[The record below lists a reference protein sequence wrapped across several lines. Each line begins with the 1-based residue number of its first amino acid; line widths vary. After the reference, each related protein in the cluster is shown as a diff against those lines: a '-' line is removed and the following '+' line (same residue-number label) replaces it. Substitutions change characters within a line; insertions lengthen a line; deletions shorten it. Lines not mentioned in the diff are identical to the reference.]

1 VYGVQQTLVI
11 QAVTVL
17 KSSSTARHMY
27 SALVAV
33 VVTTLTAQRLQTAAH
48 QTAAAAVKA
57 AQLAQLT
64 AVTAEQTQA
73 QAAAAAW
80 VQAAAHQVLAATARQ
95 VRYSFV
101 GQQVPSKQ
109 STLHQQY
116 SLQQVL
122 QASSTY

>member
-1 VYGVQQTLVI
+1 VYGVQQHLVT

-17 KSSSTARHMY
+17 KSSSTVRHTY

-33 VVTTLTAQRLQTAAH
+33 VVITLTAQRLQTAAH
-48 QTAAAAVKA
+48 QTAVVVVKA
-57 AQLAQLT
+57 AQLATLT
-64 AVTAEQTQA
+64 AAMLEQTQA
-73 QAAAAAW
+73 QAVAAVW

>member
-1 VYGVQQTLVI
+1 VYGVQQHLVTT
-11 QAVTVL
+11 AVTVL

-33 VVTTLTAQRLQTAAH
+33 VVTTLPAQRLQTAAH
-48 QTAAAAVKA
+48 QTAAAVVKA

-73 QAAAAAW
+73 QAVAAAW
-80 VQAAAHQVLAATARQ
+80 VQVAALQVLAATVRQ
-95 VRYSFV
+95 VHYSFV

-109 STLHQQY
+109 SPLHQQY
-116 SLQQVL
+116 SLQPVL